1 MDKSRMKKS
10 GKKWMWVVEPGDKIV
25 VSRTAVIPSKKLSR
39 RDFRALEEILNIY
52 GRMLGD
58 VLPHA
63 SRNIIENY
71 YRLKNEKYREL
82 RNIYPDI
89 PSHYIYGLCQ
99 DAVERVSSLRRNR
112 ARQYSREIF
121 DELVKHLGLGKK
133 DLRSKRLVRYLWR
146 RSWEIARHQVD
157 LEMKE
162 GILVPRI
169 NSVSLW
175 LVDDHV
181 WKPID
186 ATKININGVE
196 NIFFTSVAIN
206 THRGWVYIDLEPSKE
221 FYKLL
226 ARGFKPT
233 SHAKIK
239 LDRRNRRVLFH
250 LSLEKEIEIYR
261 PENVK
266 PVDVNENSVATLYEA
281 FSIILETDLAETT
294 LGYSYRKESIQ
305 RRNGS
310 DSRETRKAMKKLKEG
325 KKKRDYRWKTANLI
339 VRDALRTRGIIVV
352 ERISGDDIRVMIARY
367 KNKQLRHRIYQSALK
382 GELNAIIDKAREYGV
397 PVLMVDPRN
406 TSKICPIHNAPIE
419 YGEDRIGICSKG
431 GERWHREVVALIN
444 LYFKALEA
452 LYEGNAQKGFEF
464 LSIDGS
470 PMPLGSTAT
479 HEPIEIPRSLWGR
492 WKSLD
497 NHRDAITSLWIKKH
511 SNTNKLIS
519 MTINDHR
526 GTSGNGWDLPPTR
539 SSRDSKSLE
548 VGSSIM
554 ARTPKHR
561 DLQGL
566 KA

>member
-1 MDKSRMKKS
+1 
-10 GKKWMWVVEPGDKIV
+10 
-25 VSRTAVIPSKKLSR
+25 
-39 RDFRALEEILNIY
+39 
-52 GRMLGD
+52 
-58 VLPHA
+58 
-63 SRNIIENY
+63 
-71 YRLKNEKYREL
+71 
-82 RNIYPDI
+82 
-89 PSHYIYGLCQ
+89 
-99 DAVERVSSLRRNR
+99 
-112 ARQYSREIF
+112 
-121 DELVKHLGLGKK
+121 LVKYLDLGKRG
-133 DLRSKRLVRYLWR
+133 LRGRRIKRYLWR

-157 LEMKE
+157 LEMIE
-162 GILVPRI
+162 GILAPRI

-186 ATKININGVE
+186 ATKININGVV
-196 NIFFTSVAIN
+196 NTFFTSVAIN
-206 THRGWVYIDLEPSKE
+206 THRGWVHIDLEPSKE

-239 LDRRNRRVLFH
+239 LDRRNRRVIFY
-250 LSLEKEIEIYR
+250 LSLEKEIEIYK
-261 PENVK
+261 PDDIVK
-266 PVDVNENSVATLYEA
+266 PVDVNENSVATLYGA
-281 FSIILETDLAETT
+281 FAVILETDLTKTT

-339 VRDALRTRGIIVV
+339 VRDALRMKGVIVI
-352 ERISGDDIRVMIARY
+352 ERISGDDIRVMISRY

-382 GELNAIIDKAREYGV
+382 GELNTIIDKAREYGV

-406 TSKICPIHNAPIE
+406 TSKICPIQNAPIE
-419 YGEDRIGICSKG
+419 YGEDRIGICSKS

-444 LYFKALEA
+444 IYFKALEA
-452 LYEGNAQKGFEF
+452 LYEGYAQKGFGF

-519 MTINDHR
+519 ITINDHR
-526 GTSGNGWDLPPTR
+526 GTSGGY
-539 SSRDSKSLE
+539 
-548 VGSSIM
+548 
-554 ARTPKHR
+554 
-561 DLQGL
+561 
-566 KA
+566 